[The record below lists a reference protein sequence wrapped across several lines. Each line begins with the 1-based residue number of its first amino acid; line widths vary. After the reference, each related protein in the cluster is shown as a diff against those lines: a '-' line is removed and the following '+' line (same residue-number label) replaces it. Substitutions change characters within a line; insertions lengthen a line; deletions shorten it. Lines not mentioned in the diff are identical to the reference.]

1 MGGRRGDEERGGG
14 RPVEPEEARA
24 HGNDPDAVR
33 IRREEEGAEQRS
45 GDSVSATGR
54 PIGRGRWLS
63 GSRRRRLERTARRR
77 RGTPERCGQAATRST
92 GARPGTGAAG
102 HAAGRARPHQHRG
115 RPPFAR

>member
-45 GDSVSATGR
+45 GDSVSATGGR
-54 PIGRGRWLS
+54 SDEVGGSPAREGEGSSGRREGEGDPGALWASSDKANRGEAKNGSSGARGRPS
-63 GSRRRRLERTARRR
+63 
-77 RGTPERCGQAATRST
+77 AAAPAS
-92 GARPGTGAAG
+92 
-102 HAAGRARPHQHRG
+102 G